1 MKDIGRLTLE
11 EKVGQLFF
19 LGFQGPAP
27 DVDAQSLIDR
37 IRPGGFIFFQRNIVT
52 FDQFYALTS
61 RLREIH
67 GLPVFLAIEH
77 EGGRVDRLK
86 QVFSPL
92 HSMAEL
98 AMLGTAYLRAGA
110 RIIAAEL
117 EAAGLNL
124 NFAPVLDL
132 SSRQSVMLDRTLSSN
147 PLEVTR
153 LGAAFVE
160 ELARKN
166 VLACAK
172 HFPGLGPALSDPHFV
187 LPRIDRPRKQILQED
202 ALPFLNLVDD
212 VPMIQMSHAHYSA
225 FDEKPTP
232 ASLSPRVVDSFLR
245 KKMGFEGV
253 IITDDLTLGAIS
265 STGLVPDLF
274 LRAFE
279 AGNDMLLFSQATP
292 LVEQAF
298 KAFVR
303 EARRSESLRVRL
315 DESVSRILRL
325 KSRIRYVPIR
335 YRVHVKTRVN
345 RQIEKLRTEA
355 AVLSRQATPSV

>member
-1 MKDIGRLTLE
+1 MKDIGRLTIE

-19 LGFQGPAP
+19 LGFQGPEP
-27 DVDAQSLIDR
+27 DKDAQALIDQV
-37 IRPGGFIFFQRNIVT
+37 RPGGFVFFQRNLEN
-52 FDQFYALTS
+52 FDQLGALTS
-61 RLREIH
+61 RLRELH

-92 HSMAEL
+92 NSMAEL
-98 AMLGTAYLRAGA
+98 AALGTAYLRAGA
-110 RIIAAEL
+110 KIIATEL

-132 SSRQSVMLDRTLSSN
+132 SATGSVMGGRTLSSN
-147 PLEVTR
+147 PHEVTR
-153 LGAAFVE
+153 LGGAFIE

-166 VLACAK
+166 VMSCAR
-172 HFPGLGPALSDPHFV
+172 HFPGLGAARSDPHFV
-187 LPRIDRPRKQILQED
+187 LPRIEKSKRQLLQED
-202 ALPFLNLVDD
+202 ALPFLNLIDD

-232 ASLSPRVVDSFLR
+232 GSLSPRVVDGFLR
-245 KKMGFEGV
+245 KKIGFDGV

-265 STGLVPDLF
+265 SIGLVPDLF

-298 KAFVR
+298 KALVR
-303 EARRSESLRVRL
+303 ETRASESLRKRL

-325 KSRIRYVPIR
+325 KSRIHYVPIR
-335 YRVHVKTRVN
+335 YRAHIKTRVN

-355 AVLSRQATPSV
+355 AQSREAASV